1 MLIISHCPQC
11 STCSQFKTKNMNSR
25 QQQKLP
31 MYPHARKFYLLG
43 THIFQ
48 RAHCSG
54 AFFFFLYQNPY
65 SLLNYNGRSSH
76 LHKSIPLN
84 YVNEA
89 NHTLAIRGNAA
100 NISSFLWKGATDAR
114 HGSCLVNWR
123 TVNRAK
129 KLGGLG
135 IKDLPCF
142 NRAL

>member
-65 SLLNYNGRSSH
+65 SLLNYNGKSSH

-89 NHTLAIRGNAA
+89 DYTLAVAA
-100 NISSFLWKGATDAR
+100 SISSDILKEQQFYNQALHIGANYIAIPKRDTE
-114 HGSCLVNWR
+114 
-123 TVNRAK
+123 
-129 KLGGLG
+129 GG
-135 IKDLPCF
+135 
-142 NRAL
+142 